1 MADLFLKYMTD
12 RLVQHHSQDNQFKS
26 EPGPVITIS
35 RETGCSARE
44 ISQLLYEKI
53 VTEFFQGKP
62 DSCPWRLINK
72 DILQN
77 SASKLLGLL
86 PSELDYVFKEV
97 ERGTISEILDAL
109 STKYYHSDRKKKKI
123 IINVIKSMAEQG
135 NIIFLGRG
143 SVAVTRKMKHSFHI
157 KLMAPL
163 EWRIEQVMSRF
174 NYTKEKATAFV
185 DETDKQR
192 AKLIECFG
200 GNASYSLFDAT
211 FNTATLTHEEIVDQ
225 ILTLALHRGFFQY
238 NDKAVSQKSYPLA
251 AYK

>member
-12 RLVQHHSQDNQFKS
+12 RLVQHQQQDNFHKT

-53 VTEFFQGKP
+53 VNGFYNSKP
-62 DSCPWRLINK
+62 DSCPWKLINK
-72 DILQN
+72 EILQN

-97 ERGTISEILDAL
+97 EKGTISEILDAL

-123 IINVIKSMAEQG
+123 IVNVIKAMAEQG

-143 SVAVTRKMKHSFHI
+143 SVAVTRNMKNSFHI
-157 KLMAPL
+157 KLMAPI
-163 EWRIEQVMSRF
+163 EWRISEVMSRF
-174 NYTKEKATAFV
+174 NYTRDKAITFIE
-185 DETDKQR
+185 ETDKQR

-200 GNASYSLFDAT
+200 GNSSYSLFDAT
-211 FNTATLTHEEIVDQ
+211 FNTATLTHNEIVDQ
-225 ILTLALHRGFFQY
+225 ILVLAIHRGFFQY
-238 NDKAVSQKSYPLA
+238 SNLSFSTESAPLK
-251 AYK
+251 Y